1 MEDTSNHHAN
11 YIPEKTASRSLAIW
25 GFVAVCIVGAVLS
38 LKLLKTQRA
47 PKPVGSVTP
56 KPVVTVTVAKADYD
70 QMQDQLEVT
79 GTIRAVDPLTVGA
92 ETNGLKIE
100 SIEVEE
106 GASVRKGQ
114 VLARLNSSILE
125 AQLSQAQARYQGSLA
140 QISKARQPNRVQ
152 DIQMLQSAL
161 AQAKANEAQD
171 KANLRQAELG
181 FQNAQRTADRYG
193 KVLDEGFVTAQES
206 QDRSAE
212 RDRTQQALNAA
223 AKRLDASTYLVRQAE
238 ERLSLANAGGRSED
252 VSIAQS
258 NSQEIAANIQ
268 LLQAQLEQTIIRA
281 PEDGLVVQR
290 DAHLG
295 DIASPTKALFTIAK
309 LGQLELR
316 AQVPESDLQRVKE
329 GGLATVEV
337 GGQDVSGRVWM
348 ISPAVD
354 PTTRLGQAR
363 ILLNQSTHKFHRISP
378 GMFAR
383 AKMGMG
389 HHQALVIPS
398 ASVMGEGEQ
407 YYTFVLDGD
416 HVKKVPVSVG
426 ARSGDKLE
434 VTKGLSADQQVVVK
448 GAGFVADG
456 DMVTVAATQPSSE
469 HSPAEIKP

>member
-1 MEDTSNHHAN
+1 MEDPSNHHSE
-11 YIPEKTASRSLAIW
+11 YIPEKTTSRSLAVW
-25 GFVAVCIVGAVLS
+25 GFVAVCLVGAVLS
-38 LKLLKTQRA
+38 IQMLKAQRTK
-47 PKPVGSVTP
+47 KPSGTATP
-56 KPVVTVTVAKADYD
+56 KPVVTVTVVKADYD
-70 QMQDQLEVT
+70 QMQDELEVT
-79 GTIRAVDPLTVGA
+79 GTIRAVDPLSVGA

-125 AQLSQAQARYQGSLA
+125 AQLAQARARYQGSLA
-140 QISKARQPNRVQ
+140 QISKARQPNRLQ

-181 FQNAQRTADRYG
+181 YQNALRTAERYG

-212 RDRTQQALNAA
+212 KDRTQQALNAA
-223 AKRLDASTYLVRQAE
+223 GKRLEASAFQVRQAE
-238 ERLSLANAGGRSED
+238 ERLSLGNAGGRTED
-252 VSIAQS
+252 VSIAIS
-258 NSQEIAANIQ
+258 SSQEIAASIQ
-268 LLQAQLEQTIIRA
+268 LLEAQLEQTIIRA

-295 DIASPTKALFTIAK
+295 DIASPSKSLFTIAK

-316 AQVPESDLQRVKE
+316 AQVPEGDLQRVRD
-329 GGLATVEV
+329 GGIASVQV
-337 GGQDVSGRVWM
+337 GGQEVSGKVWM

-354 PTTRLGQAR
+354 PATRLGQAR
-363 ILLNQSTHKFHRISP
+363 ILLNQSTHKSHRISP

-398 ASVMGEGEQ
+398 SAVMGEGEQ
-407 YYTFVLDGD
+407 YYTFILDGD

-426 ARSGDKLE
+426 SRSGDKLE

-448 GAGFVADG
+448 GAGFVSDG
-456 DMVTVAATQPSSE
+456 DMVTVTAAPPTSE
-469 HSPAEIKP
+469 HTPSEIKP